1 MEIGLYDVP
10 DQAQLESQT
19 RLSLRLRF
27 PRRCCAVSA
36 GLSCPAIALQCVH
49 TCFSRFLAGTL
60 KVTWTPLPTGQTRRR
75 GMRSQQPISPAL
87 SLRQRHVDRGK
98 AFDGQTVSE
107 HVLHLP
113 LQLQSEG
120 NAGVAQRQRRPFRQL
135 PGHFPSPWQ

>member
-1 MEIGLYDVP
+1 MLRCKRRS
-10 DQAQLESQT
+10 QLSRNRTPVRPHVLQ
-19 RLSLRLRF
+19 SL
-27 PRRCCAVSA
+27 PRGYVE
-36 GLSCPAIALQCVH
+36 GDLDAIAD
-49 TCFSRFLAGTL
+49 GTDPP
-60 KVTWTPLPTGQTRRR
+60 VPTGQTRRR